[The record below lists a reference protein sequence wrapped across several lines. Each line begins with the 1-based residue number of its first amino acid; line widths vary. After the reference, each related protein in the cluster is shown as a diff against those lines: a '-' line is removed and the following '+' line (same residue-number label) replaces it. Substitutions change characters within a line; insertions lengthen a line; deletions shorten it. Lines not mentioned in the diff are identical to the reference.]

1 MAKFVATD
9 VTVTLNG
16 TAITSNL
23 NSVELNI
30 SSDEIETTTFG
41 TSGFKTVIGG
51 LKSGT
56 LRLDFMQ
63 DFAAGSIDALLFP
76 LFNTIGTVVI
86 KPNGTVTSA
95 TNPAYTASVL
105 INNYIPFSSSVG
117 DLASFSVTLPTTGEI
132 TRATA

>member
-41 TSGFKTVIGG
+41 TSGFKTVIAG

-63 DFAAGSIDALLFP
+63 DFAAGAVDALLFP

-86 KPNGTVTSA
+86 KPTSSTVSA
-95 TNPAYTASVL
+95 TNPTYTCSVL
-105 INNYIPFSSSVG
+105 INNYVPFSSSVG

>member
-1 MAKFVATD
+1 LPKFVATD
-9 VTVTLNG
+9 VTVSLNG
-16 TAITSNL
+16 TAISSSL

-30 SSDEIETTTFG
+30 SSDEIDTTTFG
-41 TSGFKTVIGG
+41 ASGWKTVIGG

-63 DFAAGSIDALLFP
+63 DFAAGSIDALLYP
-76 LFNTIGTVVI
+76 LINTIGTVVI
-86 KPNGTVTSA
+86 KPNGTTTSA
-95 TNPAYTASVL
+95 TNPAYTANVL

>member
-1 MAKFVATD
+1 LPKFVATD
-9 VTVTLNG
+9 VAVTLNG
-16 TAITSNL
+16 TAISTSL

-41 TSGFKTVIGG
+41 TSGWKTVIGG

-63 DFAAGSIDALLFP
+63 DFAVGAIDALLYP
-76 LFNTIGTVVI
+76 LINTIGTVVI
-86 KPNGTVTSA
+86 KPAGTTTSS
-95 TNPAYTASVL
+95 TNPAYTAQVL

>member
-16 TAITSNL
+16 TAITTNL

-30 SSDEIETTTFG
+30 SSDEIDTTTFG
-41 TSGFKTVIGG
+41 TSGWKTVVGG

-63 DFAAGSIDALLFP
+63 DFAAGAIDALLYP
-76 LFNTIGTVVI
+76 LINTVGTFVI
-86 KPNGTVTSA
+86 KPAGTVTSA
-95 TNPAYTASVL
+95 TNPAYTALAL

>member
-9 VTVTLNG
+9 VNVTLNG

-30 SSDEIETTTFG
+30 SSDEIDTTTFG

-63 DFAAGSIDALLFP
+63 DFAAASIDALLFP
-76 LFNTIGTVVI
+76 LLNTIGTVVI

-95 TNPAYTASVL
+95 TNPAYTCSVL

>member
-1 MAKFVATD
+1 MPKFVATD
-9 VTVTLNG
+9 VAVTLNG
-16 TAITSNL
+16 TAISTSL

-30 SSDEIETTTFG
+30 SADEIDTTTFG
-41 TSGFKTVIGG
+41 TSGWKTVIGG

-63 DFAAGSIDALLFP
+63 DFAAGSIDALLYP
-76 LFNTIGTVVI
+76 LINTIGTVVI
-86 KPNGTVTSA
+86 KPNGTTTSA
-95 TNPAYTASVL
+95 TNPAYTANVL

>member
-1 MAKFVATD
+1 LPKFVATD
-9 VTVTLNG
+9 VAVTLNG
-16 TAITSNL
+16 TAISTSL

-30 SSDEIETTTFG
+30 SADEIDTTTFG
-41 TSGFKTVIGG
+41 TSGWKTVIGG

-63 DFAAGSIDALLFP
+63 DFAAGSIDALLYP
-76 LFNTIGTVVI
+76 LINTIGTVVI
-86 KPNGTVTSA
+86 KPNGTTTSA
-95 TNPAYTASVL
+95 TNPAYTANVL

>member
-1 MAKFVATD
+1 LPKFVATD
-9 VTVTLNG
+9 VAVTLNG
-16 TAITSNL
+16 TAISSSL

-30 SSDEIETTTFG
+30 SADEIETTTFG
-41 TSGFKTVIGG
+41 TSGWKTVIGG

-63 DFAAGSIDALLFP
+63 DFAAGSIDALLYP
-76 LFNTIGTVVI
+76 LINTIGTVVI
-86 KPNGTVTSA
+86 KPNGTTTSA
-95 TNPAYTASVL
+95 TNPAYTANVL

>member
-1 MAKFVATD
+1 MPKFVATD

-16 TAITSNL
+16 SAITSSL

-63 DFAAGSIDALLFP
+63 DFAVGAVDSLLFP

-86 KPNGTVTSA
+86 RPSGTTTSS
-95 TNPAYTASVL
+95 TNPAYTCQVL
-105 INNYIPFSSSVG
+105 INNYVPFSSSVG

>member
-1 MAKFVATD
+1 MPKFVATD
-9 VTVTLNG
+9 VAVTLNG
-16 TAITSNL
+16 TAISSSL

-30 SSDEIETTTFG
+30 SADEIETTTFG
-41 TSGFKTVIGG
+41 TSGWKTVIGG

-63 DFAAGSIDALLFP
+63 DFAAGSIDALLYP
-76 LFNTIGTVVI
+76 LINTIGTVVI
-86 KPNGTVTSA
+86 KPNGTTTSA
-95 TNPAYTASVL
+95 TNPAYTANVL

>member
-9 VTVTLNG
+9 HVVTLNG
-16 TAITSNL
+16 TAITTNL

-30 SSDEIETTTFG
+30 SSDEIDTTTFG
-41 TSGFKTVIGG
+41 TSGWKTVVGG

-63 DFAAGSIDALLFP
+63 DFAVGGIDALLFP
-76 LFNTIGTVVI
+76 LINTIGTVVI
-86 KPNGTVTSA
+86 KPAGTTTSA

-105 INNYIPFSSSVG
+105 INNYVPFSSSVG

>member
-1 MAKFVATD
+1 VAKFVATD

>member
-1 MAKFVATD
+1 MPKFVATD
-9 VTVTLNG
+9 VTVSLNG
-16 TAITSNL
+16 TAISSSL

-30 SSDEIETTTFG
+30 SSDEIDTTTFG
-41 TSGFKTVIGG
+41 ASGWKTVIGG

-63 DFAAGSIDALLFP
+63 DFAAGSIDALLYP
-76 LFNTIGTVVI
+76 LINTIGTVVI
-86 KPNGTVTSA
+86 KPNGTTTSA
-95 TNPAYTASVL
+95 TNPAYTANVL